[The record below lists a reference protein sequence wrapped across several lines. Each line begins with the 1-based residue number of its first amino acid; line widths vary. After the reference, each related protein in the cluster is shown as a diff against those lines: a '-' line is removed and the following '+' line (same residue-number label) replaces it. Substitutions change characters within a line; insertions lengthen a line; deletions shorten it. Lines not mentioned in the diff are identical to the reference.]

1 MLVNKQE
8 SSDNHIY
15 DCFRAALAEA
25 RLMTPKQASDQSH
38 FRLLAEELR
47 SIERNIASLEHN
59 QQIVHQQY
67 GPQHDTGPNDWQ
79 WMHEKCLPQANH
91 WQPENRETRAP
102 NQLCLKLIPERKS
115 PLAAMIV
122 MKFGGTSVE
131 DAQAISRLV
140 NLVRERLREQPVIV
154 TSALAGVT
162 DALLHAHLQRLA
174 ATNRQR

>member
-79 WMHEKCLPQANH
+79 WMHEKSAELDHRLRRIESNFSPDQKS
-91 WQPENRETRAP
+91 QSMSTRKNVCHRRAAGRGR
-102 NQLCLKLIPERKS
+102 IVRPERQ
-115 PLAAMIV
+115 
-122 MKFGGTSVE
+122 TNSVSSSSQKE
-131 DAQAISRLV
+131 K
-140 NLVRERLREQPVIV
+140 
-154 TSALAGVT
+154 
-162 DALLHAHLQRLA
+162 AHSQL
-174 ATNRQR
+174 